1 MFAWK
6 PSIIEK
12 CVNSNIH
19 VMVFHIAF
27 KIKIAFIFSLHFFFF
42 ILSLRFV
49 YVSLLQYMEQLLGH
63 GEFMEFF
70 LEGGRSRSGKALQP
84 KGGLLSV
91 VVDSLNSGTFSN

>member
-27 KIKIAFIFSLHFFFF
+27 KIKTAFIFSLQTFFYSFNK
-42 ILSLRFV
+42 ICLCVLVTV
-49 YVSLLQYMEQLLGH
+49 YGAVVGSWRVYGVFP
-63 GEFMEFF
+63 GGWKVKVR
-70 LEGGRSRSGKALQP
+70 EGLTTKGRTTLCCRRL
-84 KGGLLSV
+84 
-91 VVDSLNSGTFSN
+91 T

>member
-27 KIKIAFIFSLHFFFF
+27 KIKTAFIFSLKKKS
-42 ILSLRFV
+42 SLRFV